1 MIKIENYPNAYKEVY
16 VILNSMSKEDIS
28 KIPEDF
34 MNMIKN
40 NMDDEYIFEL
50 YDDIPFE
57 EQSLLQ
63 ETKAI
68 LAYIFM
74 NYWGTEE
81 QKKKIKSKFEQDMIE
96 EENAKQ
102 QYYSNHLFK
111 ENNNTNKNVIEKN
124 NDDESTE
131 LVEYKDKNIFM
142 KMLDSVKKIFKR

>member
-16 VILNSMSKEDIS
+16 VILNSMSKEDVS

-81 QKKKIKSKFEQDMIE
+81 QKERIKSKFEQDMIE

-102 QYYSNHLFK
+102 KYFSNQLFDSK
-111 ENNNTNKNVIEKN
+111 NTA
-124 NDDESTE
+124 NDINDKTDKDDLQ
-131 LVEYKDKNIFM
+131 LVEYKSKNIFM
-142 KMLDSVKKIFKR
+142 KMIDSVKKIFKR